1 MNATVDDQ
9 YVTATIGGQ
18 LFGVPVLRVQELFV
32 PKHLTRVPLAA
43 AEVAGLIN
51 LRGRIHTVI
60 DMRRRLGLELGLELG
75 FELAAKADEKGGAQA
90 PRRQVALS
98 VEHNGEPYALLI
110 DEVGDVMRL
119 AAANRDP
126 NPINMDAA
134 LAQASLGVHR
144 LEGRLLVVLDVD
156 RLLDFDL
163 HVRAARV
170 AA

>member
-1 MNATVDDQ
+1 MNATIDDQ

-32 PKHLTRVPLAA
+32 PERLTRVPLAA

-60 DMRRRLGLELGLELG
+60 DLRRRLELGLG
-75 FELAAKADEKGGAQA
+75 LAAKADENGGAQA

-98 VEHNGEPYALLI
+98 VEHKGEAYALLI

-119 AAANRDP
+119 AAADRDP
-126 NPINMDAA
+126 NPVNMDAA
-134 LAQASLGVHR
+134 LARASLGVHR